1 MEAAM
6 KYGRVLVSVI
16 LFAGLFRYATTQV
29 PDTNKSLPKY
39 DLASEVTLKGT
50 ITDISER
57 NCPVSG
63 GLGFHF
69 ILKIQDGTT
78 IEVHVATSKFVK
90 SYEIGLKKDDKVEV
104 VGSKVKF
111 EGADTIFARQITRG
125 DEVFVVRFQDG
136 SPAW

>member
-1 MEAAM
+1 M

-16 LFAGLFRYATTQV
+16 LFAGLFRYATAQV

-125 DEVFVVRFQDG
+125 DEVFLVRFKDG